1 MLQKGTKFRFIC
13 HENVTKITSFILL
26 NFETLCVCNVG
37 KVVWWRK
44 MSLVLVW
51 ANWSLADVKGR
62 IWREYYVM
70 LIYKYPCIMKEFDI
84 Q

>member
-1 MLQKGTKFRFIC
+1 M
-13 HENVTKITSFILL
+13 
-26 NFETLCVCNVG
+26 CNVG

-70 LIYKYPCIMKEFDI
+70 LTYKYPCIMKEFDI